1 MKMNYGGEF
10 DKRFSGTAAAREQ
23 AQKRGRRTTVT
34 AELVDRT
41 KLKGINGFDGT
52 ILEERSGEGSSA
64 LGSGRNPSS
73 IQEANSAGQNDDQQ
87 EGDDEAE
94 CDFMD
99 EEEDCDERPEAPFR
113 HLPESLHL
121 KS

>member
-1 MKMNYGGEF
+1 MVENSTNVSLEQ
-10 DKRFSGTAAAREQ
+10 RLRES
-23 AQKRGRRTTVT
+23 RLRREVVAPPSVT